1 MVTWIRHLSVNWLKG
16 HAPNSYT
23 AAMGKPKVIC
33 FAIFLAV
40 LSDRGFCSSS
50 LKEFYVKPTGS
61 RAECPSPCHSL
72 KHYADN
78 SSFTTNNSK
87 FIFLEGEHHLG
98 TVVNIRNVA
107 NLSMVGNSSGV
118 KIRCGPLPSGFHIEG
133 FVGLNITN
141 MSITNCKEKK
151 GSAVHLETG
160 SEVSLNGITISSA
173 EVDSGT
179 GLAAVSVAGTFT
191 FIDCTFENNSDSA
204 IFAKGSKLTFEG
216 RNLFRY
222 NKALL
227 GGAVQLH
234 SSSSV
239 HFEPSTHIHFEK
251 NHADYAGGA
260 IYTDYTASDSRCF
273 FSASSGIDHPPVD
286 FIDNTASFAGT
297 SLYGDIQKCCAQTGD
312 CEAFYAI
319 FNITNTEA
327 DPTAIASDPY
337 QVCFCEEGKRR
348 PNCSSSNKDYNVF
361 PGQVF
366 SLPLAIVGKGY
377 KTYGSD
383 LIGVVP
389 GAIHAF
395 FASFSKVTVGSSS
408 VSRVGYLQ
416 YCEYFNYSVYGHVN
430 DTATH
435 ILHLAAEQSLL
446 TTAIYDEV
454 MVNLHITL
462 KACPAGFVL
471 GLSGGC
477 ECDPILAI
485 NNIQCYIS
493 NQSFER
499 PKNYWLGFINDSSEL
514 VVAFVVNCPIGYCT
528 PDVLKITR
536 NTSNSQ
542 CESNRAGL
550 LCGKCQKGYS
560 LTLANGKCAKCSN
573 TYLLLLF
580 PFAVAGLLLVV
591 VLFALNLTVTEGSI
605 NGLIFYANVLSMS
618 NSIQLSKGGSIA
630 YALLAWINLDL
641 GIATCLYD
649 GMDGYSETWLEFVFP
664 AYLLL
669 IIIAIILFYR
679 KFPALAHRVC
689 GENAV
694 KVIATP
700 LLLFYTKLQRTVAII
715 FSSKRM
721 EFSNGV
727 NYHVWVFDAN
737 VEYFKGKHLYL
748 GIAGI
753 FVLVF
758 VILPYALCLTFFQQL
773 QACSGHRLFQWVN
786 KLKPV
791 FDAYAGPYKDKYRFW
806 TGMLLLVRTLL
817 IILFTVNYAGSV
829 EINMLIILVV
839 SSALVIAQFNG
850 IYKKWPCNFLE
861 AFFYAQLI
869 VLAAGVLYATH
880 NNLNVTVVADTSI
893 VVTVIVFLALLGYHA
908 TGRLCTLK
916 KHWCHLKG
924 YADVEED
931 FLHSRER
938 DSAS

>member
-1 MVTWIRHLSVNWLKG
+1 MVTWFLSVNWLKG

-23 AAMGKPKVIC
+23 AAMGKPKAIC
-33 FAIFLAV
+33 FAILLAV
-40 LSDRGFCSSS
+40 LSDRGLCSPS
-50 LKEFYVKPTGS
+50 LREFYVKPTGS
-61 RAECPSPCHSL
+61 RAGCPYPCHSL
-72 KHYADN
+72 KYYADN
-78 SSFTTNNSK
+78 SNFTTNNSK
-87 FIFLEGEHHLG
+87 FIFLEGEHHLD
-98 TVVNIRNVA
+98 TVVDIRNVS
-107 NLSMVGNSSGV
+107 NLSLVGNSSRV
-118 KIRCGPLPSGFHIEG
+118 KICCESRMSSGFHIEG

-141 MSITNCKEKK
+141 MSIVNCKENN

-160 SEVSLNGITISSA
+160 SEVSLNRINISSA
-173 EVDSGT
+173 EVDSGI

-191 FIDCTFENNSDSA
+191 LIDCTFESNSDSA
-204 IFAKGSKLTFEG
+204 IFATGSKLTFEG

-227 GGAVQLH
+227 GGALHMH
-234 SSSSV
+234 SSSSMY
-239 HFEPSTHIHFEK
+239 FEPSAHILFEK
-251 NHADYAGGA
+251 NHADYVGGA
-260 IYTDYTASDSRCF
+260 IYTASDSRCF
-273 FSASSGIDHPPVD
+273 FNASSGIDHPRVD
-286 FIDNTASFAGT
+286 FIGNTATFAGT
-297 SLYGDIQKCCAQTGD
+297 SLYGDIIQECCAQTGD
-312 CEAFYAI
+312 CEAFSTI

-348 PNCSSSNKDYNVF
+348 PDCSYSNKDYDVF

-366 SLPLAIVGKGY
+366 SPLIAIVGKGY
-377 KTYGSD
+377 EKFTPKF
-383 LIGVVP
+383 IGVVP
-389 GAIHAF
+389 GAIRAF
-395 FASFSKVTVGSSS
+395 FSFPSNLTVRSSL
-408 VSRVGYLQ
+408 VSQVGHLQ
-416 YCEYFNYSVYGHVN
+416 YCEHFNYSVYGQVN
-430 DTATH
+430 DTAT
-435 ILHLAAEQSLL
+435 LHLAAEQNLF
-446 TTAIYDEV
+446 AEVIYGKV
-454 MVNLHITL
+454 VVNLNVTL
-462 KACPAGFVL
+462 KPCPAGFVL
-471 GLSGGC
+471 APSNSC
-477 ECDPILAI
+477 VCASIIAAY
-485 NNIQCYIS
+485 NIQCDIDD
-493 NQSFER
+493 QSFEC
-499 PKNYWLGFINDSSEL
+499 PGNYWLGFINDSSNEP
-514 VVAFVVNCPIGYCT
+514 VVVFAVNCPIGYCSPNAT
-528 PDVLKITR
+528 KITR
-536 NTSNSQ
+536 NTRNSQ
-542 CESNRAGL
+542 CESYRTEL
-550 LCGKCQKGYS
+550 LCGKCQDGYS
-560 LTLANGKCAKCSN
+560 LTLGYGKCAKCSN

-580 PFAVAGLLLVV
+580 PFALAGLLLVV

-605 NGLIFYANVLSMS
+605 NGLLFYANVLSMS
-618 NSIQLSKGGSIA
+618 NAIQFTKGSSSL
-630 YALLAWINLDL
+630 YAILAWLNLDL

-700 LLLFYTKLQRTVAII
+700 LLLFYTKLQQTAVTILS
-715 FSSKRM
+715 FQGLHYSHGVKR
-721 EFSNGV
+721 
-727 NYHVWVFDAN
+727 YVWLYDAN
-737 VEYFKGKHLYL
+737 VEYFKGKHFLL
-748 GIAGI
+748 GVTGI
-753 FVLVF
+753 FVFVF
-758 VILPYALCLTFFQQL
+758 IILPYVLCLTFFQQL

-806 TGMLLLVRTLL
+806 TGMLLSVRTLL
-817 IILFTVNYAGSV
+817 ILFFSNIESV
-829 EINMLIILVV
+829 EITMLIILVV
-839 SSALVIAQFNG
+839 SSVLLIAQSNG
-850 IYKKWPCNFLE
+850 IYKKWHCNFLE

-893 VVTVIVFLALLGYHA
+893 VVTVIVFLVLLGYHA